1 MIKVIETNLSVNLD
15 GEIKDHQSRVIEVES
30 WGGYI
35 QEIINKE
42 SIERRSIIGS
52 LHGKTIPS
60 HDVNVHNL
68 KHNDFHLSYDLYNKF
83 GLWAKKLAY
92 RV

>member
-15 GEIKDHQSRVIEVES
+15 GEIKDHQSRAIEIES
-30 WGGYI
+30 WGEYI
-35 QEIINKE
+35 QEIINEE
-42 SIERRSIIGS
+42 SVERRSIIGS
-52 LHGKTIPS
+52 LHGKTIP
-60 HDVNVHNL
+60 NNATVHNL
-68 KHNDFHLSYDLYNKF
+68 KHDDFHLSYDLYNKF